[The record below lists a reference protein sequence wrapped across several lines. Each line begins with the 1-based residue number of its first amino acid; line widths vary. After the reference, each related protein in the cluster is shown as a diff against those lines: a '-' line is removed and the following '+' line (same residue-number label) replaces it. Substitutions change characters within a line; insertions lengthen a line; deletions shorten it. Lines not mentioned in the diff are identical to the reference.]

1 MHLQTL
7 SDATIATHDIAEIY
21 LVVNGCDIQIRC
33 NAKVTVLTE
42 NGEPTYHVSIHPK
55 DERELEQITTQIST
69 VDYADCY

>member
-33 NAKVTVLTE
+33 NAKVAVLTE

-55 DERELEQITTQIST
+55 DARELAQLTNQIAA
-69 VDYADCY
+69 VDCADCY